1 VKLRK
6 SQFILGVI
14 ITTMSISSCSSNSEG
29 VEPQPA
35 KTVYVPVPQP
45 GLQSNS
51 QNNFES
57 DLQEIKDANCRLA
70 QDLLMQSLDLED
82 QARNLERQAY
92 SLGSE
97 SDLYF
102 KMKTQARDMQDQALN
117 LMIRS
122 GQLRQNC

>member
-1 VKLRK
+1 MLT
-6 SQFILGVI
+6 G
-14 ITTMSISSCSSNSEG
+14 CSSNSDG
-29 VEPQPA
+29 IEPQPT

-45 GLQSNS
+45 GLQSNI
-51 QNNFES
+51 QEDFES

-70 QDLLMQSLDLED
+70 QDLLMQSLDLDD

-92 SLGSE
+92 SLGSD

-102 KMKTQARDMQDQALN
+102 KMKTQARNMQEQAMN
-117 LMIRS
+117 LMIKS

>member
-1 VKLRK
+1 VKGKL
-6 SQFILGVI
+6 IGIVTIVLLLAGC
-14 ITTMSISSCSSNSEG
+14 TSNSDG
-29 VEPQPA
+29 IEPQPT

-45 GLQSNS
+45 GFQSNT
-51 QNNFES
+51 QDNFES
-57 DLQEIKDANCRLA
+57 DLREIKDANCRLA

-102 KMKTQARDMQDQALN
+102 RMKTQARDMQDQALN
-117 LMIRS
+117 LMVRS